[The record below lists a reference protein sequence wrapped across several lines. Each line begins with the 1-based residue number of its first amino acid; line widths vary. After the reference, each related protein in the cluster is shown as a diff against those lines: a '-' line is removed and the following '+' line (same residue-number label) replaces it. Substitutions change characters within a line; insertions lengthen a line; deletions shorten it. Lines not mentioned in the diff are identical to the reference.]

1 MMTYAPAPSTQPM
14 TPTRI
19 RWRYAVPIAHYK
31 KGTNRFYAIPVR
43 TILKHCGDF
52 ATNYG
57 PRRGQIAI

>member
-1 MMTYAPAPSTQPM
+1 M